1 MDTSIDQIPIAQ
13 LQDRYGLE
21 RSSVYA
27 RLSALNIKPVKTG
40 RRAFVTD
47 EQVKLLDEFDS
58 YLKSGGNVAGF
69 YMSSGH
75 PVDASESSLEVSGGH
90 PIDSQLSNQTI
101 LDVLSDLV
109 AVLSRRPADDLSAR
123 LHLLQD
129 ACDYGW
135 LLPTSELA
143 QALQL
148 NPKTLS
154 HHKSYQRYGFTFIK
168 VGRSGPESAWEVS
181 KK

>member
-27 RLSALNIKPVKTG
+27 RLSALKIKPLKIG
-40 RRAFVTD
+40 RRSFVSED
-47 EQVKLLDEFDS
+47 QVKRLDEFDS
-58 YLKSGGNVAGF
+58 YLKSGGNVADF
-69 YMSSGH
+69 MSNGH
-75 PVDASESSLEVSGGH
+75 PVDASESSLEVSSGH
-90 PIDSQLSNQTI
+90 LLDAQLSNQTI

-109 AVLSRRPADDLSAR
+109 AGLSRRPTDDLSAR

-129 ACDYGW
+129 ACDHGW

-154 HHKSYQRYGFTFIK
+154 HHKSYQRYGFSFTK
-168 VGRSGPESAWEVS
+168 VGRSGAESAWEVS